1 MDVFGAEMGRVSL
14 EFPSTADLRQIVN
27 LGKPVNMQSIHWR
40 NNDVLK
46 SLQLKFTNGIETQ
59 VF

>member
-27 LGKPVNMQSIHWR
+27 LGKPVKMQSIHWR

-46 SLQLKFTNGIETQ
+46 SIQLKFTNGIETQ